1 MYGREKIAVV
11 KPTNAV
17 SATKNTLKESTK
29 KSLPAT
35 SIGPSLITRTVN
47 AIDAS
52 QVRRLTATLTRDAQ
66 ARWPIAARSSAP
78 ASGKT
83 STATVS
89 GIRLLALSELFEMF
103 QVEAVELFADLE
115 EEHAED
121 QHAHQHVER
130 DAQLDDHRHAV
141 SRAGRGEEQAV
152 FHRQEADHLWDRL
165 APSDHHQERQQHA
178 RHRDAQRAARDRA
191 RELRDRHREVEREHD
206 EHDAHDHRRR
216 HVDQALEFPPH
227 VELVDEPVQQP
238 REHEDLEQQGEG
250 C

>member
-17 SATKNTLKESTK
+17 SATRNTLKESIK

-35 SIGPSLITRTVN
+35 SSGPSVMTRTVS

-66 ARWPIAARSSAP
+66 ARSPIAASSSAP

-83 STATVS
+83 STARVS
-89 GIRLLALSELFEMF
+89 IIRLLALTARSLAASLDGRSAMKRRVSAALGRPAARPSGLGSASPRPPRSLALLELLEVL
-103 QVEAVELFADLE
+103 QVEAVELLPDLK

-130 DAQLDDHRHAV
+130 D
-141 SRAGRGEEQAV
+141 
-152 FHRQEADHLWDRL
+152 
-165 APSDHHQERQQHA
+165 
-178 RHRDAQRAARDRA
+178 
-191 RELRDRHREVEREHD
+191 
-206 EHDAHDHRRR
+206 
-216 HVDQALEFPPH
+216 
-227 VELVDEPVQQP
+227 
-238 REHEDLEQQGEG
+238 
-250 C
+250 